1 MFSQGISSTNFLA
14 SLIDQLF
21 AGNIVVFI
29 MGFLFTIGLYHFLLY
44 FQHKDKSYL
53 YYSLYTTLIF
63 IYLLP
68 KPPPYFLSG
77 LVYQIKPFLY
87 FVYIPIQW
95 AIYTVY
101 LLFFQEYIGLK
112 IASEK
117 WNSILNIII
126 VTNVLLLIL
135 ISAIAYIF
143 QIDSL
148 LSNVFYFVIAPTF
161 LLVGI
166 VFMIVISK
174 FETNL
179 KYYII
184 IGSSLYLFFASFSF
198 YMVLNEIHSSLF
210 PFFIAIVLENVFFA
224 LGLGA
229 KHKKILNDKNIA
241 QQQVIAG
248 QKQNLILQQNIQIKL
263 DKEVALKTKEILAL
277 TEANKKEQKRK
288 LALEYSK
295 NTLDLRMR
303 ALQTQMN
310 PHFLFNSLNSIKH
323 FIIKNKKKEASYFLS
338 KLSKLLRLILDNS
351 RLQEITL
358 QEELDIMKLYL
369 EVENIRLKKEIE
381 FDVTLD
387 NIVEPCRIRIPP
399 LVLQPFIEN
408 AIWHG
413 LVLKQGV
420 KRISIRIEKE
430 PSFIQL
436 TIIDNGIGRK
446 TALKNKAA
454 RLVEKESLG
463 IDLSRERIE
472 AYVKH
477 LKNDFSIEFRDL
489 QNEEPTGT
497 KVIIR
502 IPLQ

>member
-1 MFSQGISSTNFLA
+1 
-14 SLIDQLF
+14 
-21 AGNIVVFI
+21 
-29 MGFLFTIGLYHFLLY
+29 
-44 FQHKDKSYL
+44 
-53 YYSLYTTLIF
+53 
-63 IYLLP
+63 
-68 KPPPYFLSG
+68 
-77 LVYQIKPFLY
+77 
-87 FVYIPIQW
+87 
-95 AIYTVY
+95 
-101 LLFFQEYIGLK
+101 
-112 IASEK
+112 
-117 WNSILNIII
+117 
-126 VTNVLLLIL
+126 
-135 ISAIAYIF
+135 
-143 QIDSL
+143 
-148 LSNVFYFVIAPTF
+148 
-161 LLVGI
+161 
-166 VFMIVISK
+166 
-174 FETNL
+174 
-179 KYYII
+179 
-184 IGSSLYLFFASFSF
+184 
-198 YMVLNEIHSSLF
+198 
-210 PFFIAIVLENVFFA
+210 
-224 LGLGA
+224 
-229 KHKKILNDKNIA
+229 
-241 QQQVIAG
+241 
-248 QKQNLILQQNIQIKL
+248 
-263 DKEVALKTKEILAL
+263 
-277 TEANKKEQKRK
+277 
-288 LALEYSK
+288 
-295 NTLDLRMR
+295 
-303 ALQTQMN
+303 MN

-381 FDVTLD
+381 FDVTLND
-387 NIVEPCRIRIPP
+387 TVEPSRIRIPP

-436 TIIDNGIGRK
+436 SIIDNGIGRK